1 MNPELEIFM
10 LDFISSHWLSAT
22 VIIVISFL
30 LVYFIWS
37 YVLPAWKLD
46 NALQRAI
53 DGVKS
58 AKANSNYGIIYTDRV
73 QQSFSHNA
81 DLLHLWNEYTET
93 IHKQFEFV
101 DKQKSLTALRATV
114 PAETFFNTAVI
125 VDTKLNTE
133 FFKHLPGLLTGVGI
147 IGTFTGLV
155 LALPGLLDA
164 LNNLTDVKHLI
175 PGLTTLVTGVKEAF
189 IASGGA
195 IFAAML
201 VTAIEKLILNS
212 RYKQVEEL
220 AQAVDAL
227 YDAGAGEEYLR
238 ELVESS
244 QQNQAHTAQLKDAM
258 VNDLKTMLENLGAA
272 IASSVQSAIAEQT
285 VKQEETNKQLVTA
298 LTDGMQPAINRM
310 EEAVQQLAGQQG
322 AGVEKFIDAA
332 IEGAKEQF
340 GSQLRAFGDSLHSA
354 SLLLAESMPKITE
367 AGSNI
372 LSAGEKMVTAGD
384 SLEHAGNST
393 AKNISEAGL
402 RFSETSKA
410 LDTTAQSIIQAQS
423 GISDLVQAASEAASK
438 LSAVQDIFEKLGK
451 TVIDLGNKTDQG
463 SSQYQQGA
471 SDLAALQQPIQD
483 AIKTLSSVAQSLTSG
498 IVEPIQTALNEMKR
512 VIVSGADKI
521 NIAGG
526 TLQNA
531 AETAAT
537 KIIGAGQTLSKDLT
551 DSASGIQT
559 ASVAFNESATNW
571 KGVSSEIKSTS
582 GLLKESTNDLKT
594 ATATVQGYLSAYEKH
609 NTNVFGLIKQVTD
622 LVEQAQSC
630 GELGQQQVR
639 QMTEL
644 VTQMQQAQQE
654 AAKFGEQVGTALAN
668 AYTSFATETK
678 QAIVQVTLD
687 HQITM
692 NKAVRLI
699 NDNVSELDD
708 TLNKIVQVAQVR
720 A

>member
-1 MNPELEIFM
+1 M
-10 LDFISSHWLSAT
+10 LDFIYLHWLPAT
-22 VIIVISFL
+22 VIAIISFL
-30 LVYFIWS
+30 LIHFIWS
-37 YVLPAWKLD
+37 YVGPAWKLD
-46 NALQRAI
+46 NALQSAI
-53 DGVKS
+53 VGVKT
-58 AKANSNYGIIYTDRV
+58 AKANSNHGIIYTELV
-73 QQSFSHNA
+73 QQNFLHNE

-93 IHKQFEFV
+93 VHKQFEFV
-101 DKQKSLTALRATV
+101 DKHQSLKALRATV

-133 FFKHLPGLLTGVGI
+133 FFKHLPGLLTGIGI
-147 IGTFTGLV
+147 IGTFTGL
-155 LALPGLLDA
+155 LIGLHGFSPDT
-164 LNNLTDVKHLI
+164 TDITKLSA
-175 PGLTTLVTGVKEAF
+175 GLKDLMGGVQEAF
-189 IASGGA
+189 IASALA
-195 IFAAML
+195 ITAAML
-201 VTAIEKLILNS
+201 VTFFEKRLLNS

-258 VNDLKTMLENLGAA
+258 VNDLKTMLENFSTA
-272 IASSVQSAIAEQT
+272 IASSFQSAIAEQT
-285 VKQEETNKQLVTA
+285 VKQEETNQKLVTA

-340 GSQLRAFGDSLHSA
+340 GSQLKAFGDSLHSA

-367 AGSNI
+367 AGSNMR
-372 LSAGEKMVTAGD
+372 SAGEKMVTAGD
-384 SLEHAGNST
+384 SIEQAGNST

-402 RFSETSKA
+402 RFSETSKE

-438 LSAVQDIFEKLGK
+438 LSAVQDIFEKLGD
-451 TVIDLGNKTDQG
+451 TVIALGNKTDQG
-463 SSQYQQGA
+463 STQYQQGA

-498 IVEPIQTALNEMKR
+498 IVEPIQTALDEMKR

-531 AETAAT
+531 AENAAT
-537 KIIGAGQTLSKDLT
+537 SITMAGQSLSKDLNG
-551 DSASGIQT
+551 SATGIQQ
-559 ASVAFNESATNW
+559 ASQAFNESATNW
-571 KGVSSEIKSTS
+571 QGVSSEIKSAS
-582 GLLKESTNDLKT
+582 GLIKDSTNDLKT
-594 ATATVQGYLSAYEKH
+594 AAGTVQGYLSAYEQQNK
-609 NTNVFGLIKQVTD
+609 NVSGLIQQVTD
-622 LVEQAQSC
+622 LVAQAQSR

-654 AAKFGEQVGTALAN
+654 AAKFGEQVGTALAKG
-668 AYTSFATETK
+668 YSSFATETK
-678 QAIVQVTLD
+678 QAIVQVTHD
-687 HQITM
+687 HQVTM
-692 NKAVRLI
+692 NQAVRLI
-699 NDNVSELDD
+699 SDSVGELDES
-708 TLNKIVQVAQVR
+708 LSKIVQLVK
-720 A
+720 